1 MYIKN
6 YNLKSM
12 IRGSDSSDGILTC
25 IGLTSPAKKNWE
37 NWIKYEPKKKM
48 GSVGKHWEAIK
59 EARFLE
65 NGSTKK

>member
-37 NWIKYEPKKKM
+37 SWIKYEPKKKV